1 MDPVVIET
9 NRTLKGVFADLWDY
23 RELFLFLGMA
33 RSIGWLQADRHRPG
47 VECDH
52 APAHDG
58 DSHPG
63 VRPPGQ
69 TSSGGVPYPVL
80 VFAGLLPW
88 QFFSS
93 VLSQSSASL
102 VNNRNMVSKVYFPR
116 IIIPSTQVVV
126 SLTDLVISLAILAG
140 LMSLYGIA
148 PSLCLL
154 FLPLLIGLAILRS
167 LGVGYWISA
176 LNVKYRD
183 FRYIVPFKSHGGCD
197 RRIPLG
203 DSRRPLGT
211 LRQRS
216 RLLGPAGCRA
226 VCQRSGVLP
235 QGRTEVRGRDMSAM
249 IEMEG
254 LGKQYWIRH
263 EKAAQYETLREW
275 LMHAARSAWHR
286 MRYPLSPNLETADVE
301 AFWALRDI
309 DRTIERGD
317 RVGIIG
323 VNGAG
328 KSTLLKV
335 LSRITEPSTGPV
347 TLRGRVASLLE
358 VGTGFHPELSGREKV
373 YLNGAILGMF
383 RREIRNKFDEIVAF
397 AEVERFLDTP
407 VKRYSRQ
414 IVFRATID
422 NIRSLQPKDGIAI
435 LLNVEAAGRYNRAY
449 LGDAFRGK
457 LAPALDWKTERL
469 P

>member
-1 MDPVVIET
+1 MDPVVIES

-33 RSIGWLQADRHRPG
+33 RSIGSLQADRHRPG
-47 VECDH
+47 VGCDH

-183 FRYIVPFKSHGGCD
+183 FRYIVPLMVQFGLYISPVGFSSD
-197 RRIPLG
+197 VVPE
-203 DSRRPLGT
+203 SW
-211 LRQRS
+211 
-216 RLLGPAGCRA
+216 RLLYSLNPM
-226 VCQRSGVLP
+226 VGV
-235 QGRTEVRGRDMSAM
+235 
-249 IEMEG
+249 
-254 LGKQYWIRH
+254 
-263 EKAAQYETLREW
+263 
-275 LMHAARSAWHR
+275 
-286 MRYPLSPNLETADVE
+286 
-301 AFWALRDI
+301 I
-309 DRTIERGD
+309 D
-317 RVGIIG
+317 
-323 VNGAG
+323 
-328 KSTLLKV
+328 
-335 LSRITEPSTGPV
+335 
-347 TLRGRVASLLE
+347 
-358 VGTGFHPELSGREKV
+358 GFRW
-373 YLNGAILGMF
+373 AILGGPSELYVSGLVCSVLLAVALF
-383 RREIRNKFDEIVAF
+383 ASGLVFFLKAERKFADVI
-397 AEVERFLDTP
+397 
-407 VKRYSRQ
+407 
-414 IVFRATID
+414 
-422 NIRSLQPKDGIAI
+422 
-435 LLNVEAAGRYNRAY
+435 
-449 LGDAFRGK
+449 
-457 LAPALDWKTERL
+457 
-469 P
+469 